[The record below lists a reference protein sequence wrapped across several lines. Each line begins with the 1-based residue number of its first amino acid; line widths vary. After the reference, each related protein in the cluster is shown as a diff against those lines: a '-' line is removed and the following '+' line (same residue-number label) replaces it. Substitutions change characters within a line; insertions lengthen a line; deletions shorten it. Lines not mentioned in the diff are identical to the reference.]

1 MNMTETEAEKYVA
14 RLDNGDPVLM
24 AGPGKVLGAF
34 AVDVV
39 VLAAVAAAAYFVTAG
54 RSFGGSLPVL
64 AAIGGWIGGSLVYGM
79 ACFTGRTLG
88 CLAAGSAFVRSADGG
103 WPGLFRMA
111 WVCLQQ
117 YVLVVI
123 WIFGI
128 IASGGSGTSGKAKKG
143 RIYHR
148 HIDLAGTS
156 RLQADQP
163 GHLRVP

>member
-1 MNMTETEAEKYVA
+1 VTETEAEKYIA
-14 RLDNGDPVLM
+14 RLENGAPVQM

-34 AVDVV
+34 AVDVL
-39 VLAAVAAAAYFVTAG
+39 VLAAVAAAAYFVTA
-54 RSFGGSLPVL
+54 RSSFSESAPVL

-79 ACFTGRTLG
+79 LCFAGRTLG
-88 CLAAGSAFVRSADGG
+88 CLAAGSAFVRNSDGG
-103 WPGLFRMA
+103 WPGPFRMA

-117 YVLVVI
+117 YVLIVI

-156 RLQADQP
+156 NLHVGQP
-163 GHLRVP
+163 GQYQGR